1 MPYVFGY
8 WVLDFTALVED
19 VQLCMVKLPPVCY
32 KFSYFTAEIAAL
44 LLYVGM
50 VKTYGEKKKVFLN
63 FVLCHL
69 RVEGFSLP
77 GVRDYKQERAF
88 CGMQQKKEG
97 IELRNKRKVEDW
109 LTIPILSI
117 NTVISFL
124 SFYC

>member
-77 GVRDYKQERAF
+77 GVRVCQELEITSRRERF
-88 CGMQQKKEG
+88 VECSRRKR
-97 IELRNKRKVEDW
+97 ELDSEIKGRWKIG
-109 LTIPILSI
+109 LLYPYLA
-117 NTVISFL
+117 
-124 SFYC
+124 